1 MYTIVET
8 ILRPILMFV
17 YRVRITGRE
26 HVPESGPCVLAANH
40 VSVMDG
46 FFLGISVTRQVRFMA
61 KAELYRRAD
70 RQADPRR
77 RRARSRSSAARTRAG
92 QSPPG

>member
-1 MYTIVET
+1 MARDRPMYTILET

-26 HVPESGPCVLAANH
+26 HVPTSGPCVLAANH

-46 FFLGISVTRQVRFMA
+46 FFLGMRQ
-61 KAELYRRAD
+61 YIY
-70 RQADPRR
+70 
-77 RRARSRSSAARTRAG
+77 
-92 QSPPG
+92 